1 MIRLLSL
8 CALAPT
14 AALADVPQVMTDFA
28 PIHSLTAQ
36 VMGDLGTPD
45 VLLPPGADPHD
56 FALRPSDAA
65 NLGEAEVLIWT
76 GPSLTP
82 WLTDLID
89 TLAPNATQVALLD
102 VAGWDTLPI
111 RDIQKFVVPA
121 AEDDHDHGDHDDHKD
136 EHDHGHDDHAHDDH
150 GHDAHGHDAHAHDD
164 HGHDE
169 HAHDDHAH
177 DDHAHDDHGHDDHAH
192 GHDHDHDHGDFDP
205 HAWLDPAVAQ
215 VWLAAIADQLGT
227 ADPDNA
233 ATYTA
238 NAEAAIARL
247 TALDAELAEQLAPF
261 AGLAYILP
269 HDGYQ
274 YFEARYGLTAAGAIS
289 GIDARTPGPAQVA
302 SLRDQMA
309 DSQIVCV
316 FSDAEIG
323 DRWATVVTE
332 GTEARTAQID
342 GVGAGLDSGPE
353 LYEALLRRLADD
365 FATCL
370 GDA

>member
-1 MIRLLSL
+1 MIRFLSL

-14 AALADVPQVMTDFA
+14 AVFAQVPQVMTDFA
-28 PIHSLTAQ
+28 PVHSLTAQ
-36 VMGDLGTPD
+36 VMGDLGAPD
-45 VLLPPGADPHD
+45 VLLPAGADPHD
-56 FALRPSDAA
+56 YAMRPSDAA
-65 NLGEAEVLIWT
+65 NLGAADLVFWT

-82 WLTDLID
+82 WLSDLLD
-89 TLAPNATQVALLD
+89 TLAPNAAQVALLD
-102 VAGWDTLPI
+102 VTGWDTLPV
-111 RDIQKFVVPA
+111 RDIQQFVLPA
-121 AEDDHDHGDHDDHKD
+121 AE
-136 EHDHGHDDHAHDDH
+136 
-150 GHDAHGHDAHAHDD
+150 
-164 HGHDE
+164 
-169 HAHDDHAH
+169 
-177 DDHAHDDHGHDDHAH
+177 DDHGHDDHEDHEDEHDNH
-192 GHDHDHDHGDFDP
+192 GHDDHADFDP

-238 NAEAAIARL
+238 NADAAIARL
-247 TALDAELAEQLAPF
+247 TALDAELATQLAPF

-274 YFEARYGLTAAGAIS
+274 YFEARYGLTAAGAIA

-309 DSQIVCV
+309 DSNIVCV

-332 GTEARTAQID
+332 GTGANTAQID
-342 GVGAGLDSGPE
+342 GVGAGLDGGPA

-365 FATCL
+365 FAACL
-370 GDA
+370 GGA

>member
-1 MIRLLSL
+1 MIRFLSL

-14 AALADVPQVMTDFA
+14 AVFAQVPQVMTDFA
-28 PIHSLTAQ
+28 PVHSLTAQ
-36 VMGDLGTPD
+36 VMGDLGAPD
-45 VLLPPGADPHD
+45 VLLPAGADPHD
-56 FALRPSDAA
+56 YAMRPSDAA
-65 NLGEAEVLIWT
+65 NLGAADLVFWT

-82 WLTDLID
+82 WLSDLLD
-89 TLAPNATQVALLD
+89 TLAPNAAQVALLD
-102 VAGWDTLPI
+102 VTGWDTLPV
-111 RDIQKFVVPA
+111 RDIQQFVLPA
-121 AEDDHDHGDHDDHKD
+121 AEDDHGHYDHEDHED
-136 EHDHGHDDHAHDDH
+136 E
-150 GHDAHGHDAHAHDD
+150 
-164 HGHDE
+164 
-169 HAHDDHAH
+169 
-177 DDHAHDDHGHDDHAH
+177 HDDHGHDDHA
-192 GHDHDHDHGDFDP
+192 DFDP

-233 ATYTA
+233 ATYAA
-238 NAEAAIARL
+238 NADAAIARL
-247 TALDAELAEQLAPF
+247 TALDAELATQLAPF

-274 YFEARYGLTAAGAIS
+274 YFEARYGLTAAGAIA

-309 DSQIVCV
+309 DSNIVCV

-332 GTEARTAQID
+332 GTGAHTAQID
-342 GVGAGLDSGPE
+342 GVGAGLDGGPA

-365 FATCL
+365 FAACL
-370 GDA
+370 GGA

>member
-14 AALADVPQVMTDFA
+14 AALAEVPQVMTDFA

-36 VMGDLGTPD
+36 VMGDLGTPE

-65 NLGEAEVLIWT
+65 KLGAADLLFWT

-89 TLAPNATQVALLD
+89 TLAPNATQTPLLAL
-102 VAGWDTLPI
+102 AGWDSLPI
-111 RDIQKFVVPA
+111 RDIQTFTLSA
-121 AEDDHDHGDHDDHKD
+121 AEDDHD
-136 EHDHGHDDHAHDDH
+136 DHGHDDHGHDDH
-150 GHDAHGHDAHAHDD
+150 GHDDHGHDD
-164 HGHDE
+164 HG
-169 HAHDDHAH
+169 
-177 DDHAHDDHGHDDHAH
+177 HDDHGHDDHAH
-192 GHDHDHDHGDFDP
+192 GHDHDHGDFDP
-205 HAWLDPAVAQ
+205 HAWLDPSVAQ

-227 ADPDNA
+227 ADPANA
-233 ATYTA
+233 ATYSA
-238 NAEAAIARL
+238 NAQAAIDRL
-247 TALDAELAEQLAPF
+247 AALDADLAAQLAPF

-274 YFEARYGLTAAGAIS
+274 YFETRYGLTAAGAIS
-289 GIDARTPGPAQVA
+289 GIDARNPGPAQVA

-309 DSQIVCV
+309 DSNIVCV

-323 DRWATVVTE
+323 DRWANVVIE
-332 GTEARTAQID
+332 GTPARTAQID
-342 GVGAGLDSGPE
+342 GVGLGLDSGPA
-353 LYEALLRRLADD
+353 LYDALLRRLADD
-365 FATCL
+365 FASCL
-370 GDA
+370 GGA

>member
-1 MIRLLSL
+1 MIRFLSL

-14 AALADVPQVMTDFA
+14 AVFAQVPQVMTDFA
-28 PIHSLTAQ
+28 PVHSLTAQ
-36 VMGDLGTPD
+36 VMGDLGAPD
-45 VLLPPGADPHD
+45 VLLPAGADPHD
-56 FALRPSDAA
+56 YAMRPSDAA
-65 NLGEAEVLIWT
+65 NLGAADLVFWT

-82 WLTDLID
+82 WLSDLLD
-89 TLAPNATQVALLD
+89 TLAPNAAQVALLD
-102 VAGWDTLPI
+102 LAGWDRLPV
-111 RDIQKFVVPA
+111 RDIQQFVLPA
-121 AEDDHDHGDHDDHKD
+121 AEDDH
-136 EHDHGHDDHAHDDH
+136 GHDDHEDH
-150 GHDAHGHDAHAHDD
+150 E
-164 HGHDE
+164 DE
-169 HAHDDHAH
+169 
-177 DDHAHDDHGHDDHAH
+177 HDDHGHDDHA
-192 GHDHDHDHGDFDP
+192 DFDP

-227 ADPDNA
+227 TDPDNA

-238 NAEAAIARL
+238 NADAAIARL
-247 TALDAELAEQLAPF
+247 TALDAELATQLAPF

-274 YFEARYGLTAAGAIS
+274 YFEARYGLTAAGAIA

-309 DSQIVCV
+309 DSNIGCV

-332 GTEARTAQID
+332 GTGAHTAQID
-342 GVGAGLDSGPE
+342 GVGAGLDGGPA

-365 FATCL
+365 FAACL
-370 GDA
+370 GGA